1 MKPAPTSVAGG
12 PARRRIGKYVLTGRI
27 GKGGMGRVYR
37 GFDEAL
43 EREVAV
49 KTLSYEGSQDDDH
62 RKRFAIEAKAAA
74 RLQHPNIVTIYEW
87 GEDRGVPFIAMEL
100 LPGVD
105 LETLLRAG
113 EPLLLTEALEVMVQA
128 CRGLQFAHD
137 RGIVHRDVKPSNI
150 RVLDDGAVKIMDF
163 GIAKLGATGITKTGM
178 MVGTVHYMSPEQV
191 RGQPLDGRSDVFSLG
206 VILYELLARRRP
218 FSGEGA
224 TDILYKIVH
233 DDPEPLPEEE
243 LGPAGQALRGA
254 VLRALA
260 KDQDQRWPGAG
271 ALGDELA
278 RLLAAQRP
286 ALLAPVDATERVKQA
301 RALVSEDKLEEGLG
315 RLKELTAQHP
325 QLLEARRALR
335 WATREAQRRQA
346 PAAPEEDHFPEL
358 DATFQS
364 PATEGAGAVTDPGET
379 RADPPPT
386 VLAMRTA
393 LTRLLPLPAAVSGR
407 PVLAVGGV
415 ALVLALGVGLYFLAG
430 GEEPSPAGPSAAN
443 TPRPVPRPSAS
454 ASAAVSPAVNA
465 EAGRATAQPAG
476 PQGKVSVTSPY
487 AVDVQ
492 WKDRVL
498 ARGETAA
505 QVSLPAGRQ
514 TLTLSAPQYL
524 LRQTVTVE
532 VKPDAVAEV
541 VAPELGRIN
550 VRANPDNCKVFID
563 GVFIDYPPI
572 LDRPLAA
579 GTHSVSFK
587 WPDGQ
592 ARDEE
597 VVVERGKPAY
607 VTGRRE

>member
-1 MKPAPTSVAGG
+1 MKPAPTSAPGA
-12 PARRRIGKYVLTGRI
+12 PPRRRIGKYVLTARI

-37 GFDEAL
+37 GFDETL

-62 RKRFAIEAKAAA
+62 RKRFSIEAKAAA
-74 RLQHPNIVTIYEW
+74 RLQHPNIVTVYEL

-105 LETLLRAG
+105 LEALLRSG

-128 CRGLQFAHD
+128 CRGLQFAHE

-150 RVLDDGAVKIMDF
+150 RVLDDGSVKIMDF
-163 GIAKLGATGITKTGM
+163 GIAKLGASGITKTGM

-191 RGQPLDGRSDVFSLG
+191 RGQALDGRSDVFSLG

-218 FSGEGA
+218 FAGEGA

-233 DDPEPLPEEE
+233 DEPDPLPEVE
-243 LGPAGQALRGA
+243 LGAAGPELQEA
-254 VLRALA
+254 VSRALA
-260 KDQDQRWPGAG
+260 KDPAQRWPGAA

-278 RLLAAQRP
+278 RVLAAQRP
-286 ALLAPVDATERVKQA
+286 AQPAAADAAEHVKQA
-301 RALVSEDKLEEGLG
+301 RAMVSADRVEEGLG

-335 WATREAQRRQA
+335 WATREAERRQA

-358 DATFQS
+358 DATFQA
-364 PATEGAGAVTDPGET
+364 PATEDGGTVTVPSET
-379 RADPPPT
+379 RLDPPPT
-386 VLAMRTA
+386 LLAMRTA

-415 ALVLALGVGLYFLAG
+415 ALVLALGVGLYFLLRGDERSAG
-430 GEEPSPAGPSAAN
+430 TPSAAASL
-443 TPRPVPRPSAS
+443 RPVPQPSAS
-454 ASAAVSPAVNA
+454 ASAAASPAASA
-465 EAGRATAQPAG
+465 EPGRATPAPAG
-476 PQGKVSVTSPY
+476 PQGKVVVTSGYPL
-487 AVDVQ
+487 DVL

-498 ARGETAA
+498 AKGETAA
-505 QVSLPAGRQ
+505 QVSLPIGRQ

-524 LRQTVTVE
+524 LRENVAVE
-532 VKPDAVAEV
+532 VKADAVVEV
-541 VAPELGRIN
+541 AAPVLGRIN
-550 VRANPDNCKVFID
+550 IRAQPDNCKVFID

-572 LDRPLAA
+572 LDHPLAT

-587 WPDGQ
+587 WPEGET
-592 ARDEE
+592 REE